1 MLFFDP
7 QDPAFQAVAPFV
19 ISTIL
24 AGIIWFSLKGLRGN
38 FAIIVVTV
46 AILIAYW
53 LAFSWPPFPPRSSGQ
68 KLGYLFL
75 ISALATLLFGRFGKT
90 GRTASIGNLAIV
102 LAGIIWL
109 ASSKISQ
116 GQFISVGLVGIAAAA
131 AVFGLSSKRNR
142 DVDTGVAILVAGFA
156 LAAVAFLAPS
166 ASIAQLSLAIC
177 ASLGGFLI
185 WNWPKLRMNF
195 LPAGITAVALPLIWL
210 ASQASLYSRANDW
223 ALAVLPLVAFAPWIR
238 SKIVPQSIE
247 NSDLLRPIATGLTA
261 AILAA
266 PVVLIA
272 FLNRAQ
278 DPYLG

>member
-1 MLFFDP
+1 MFFNP

-19 ISTIL
+19 LSAL
-24 AGIIWFSLKGLRGN
+24 LVGVIWFSLKGLRRN
-38 FAIIVVTV
+38 FSIVAVAV

-53 LAFSWPPFPPRSSGQ
+53 LAFSWPPFPPRSSSH

-75 ISALATLLFGRFGKT
+75 VSAFATLVLAQFGNSS
-90 GRTASIGNLAIV
+90 RTALVGNIAV
-102 LAGIIWL
+102 GLAGIVWL
-109 ASSKISQ
+109 ASSKLSQ
-116 GQFISVGLVGIAAAA
+116 GQFISVGLVCFAAAV
-131 AVFGLSSKRNR
+131 AVFGLTSKSNK

-156 LAAVAFLAPS
+156 LAAVALLAPS

-177 ASLGGFLI
+177 ASLGGILI

-210 ASQASLYSRANDW
+210 ASQSSLYSRANDW
-223 ALAVLPLVAFAPWIR
+223 ALAALPLVAFAPWIR

-261 AILAA
+261 A
-266 PVVLIA
+266 V
-272 FLNRAQ
+272 
-278 DPYLG
+278 